1 MIMKDELEKYII
13 KNKAEF
19 DENKL
24 DEVDKLKLWSNI
36 SDELPEHPKKVISIW
51 KKPIFKIAASIM
63 ILLGCGL
70 SFIILNNN
78 TNYRNSMVNQELYE
92 IDNHYK
98 LLVNNQIEL
107 IKNNSNL
114 SDADQDDFLL
124 LIDDLDAEYNKLK
137 KELKT
142 GVNNEII
149 IEAII
154 NNYRKKIQLMED
166 LLKRLYPTKTNFDD
180 GELIL

>member
-1 MIMKDELEKYII
+1 MKEELEKYII
-13 KNKAEF
+13 KNKSEF
-19 DENKL
+19 DEHKL

-36 SDELPEHPKKVISIW
+36 SDELPEQPKKVISIW
-51 KKPIFKIAASIM
+51 KKPVFKIAASIM

-70 SFIILNNN
+70 SFIMLNN
-78 TNYRNSMVNQELYE
+78 TNYENSMVNEELYE

-98 LLVNNQIEL
+98 LLVNNQIQL

-137 KELKT
+137 IELKT
-142 GVNNEII
+142 GVNNERI

-154 NNYRKKIQLMED
+154 DNYRKKIQLMED
-166 LLKRLYPTKTNFDD
+166 LLKRLYPTKTNYDD